1 MNLASAFKKQSANWI
16 FAEMVVA
23 ILLIGYFDYV
33 SGYSVSLFIFYG
45 GPIFAV
51 AWYCSRRH
59 GILAALIAG
68 ITWWWADVMTDH
80 PYDYNWQQAWETG
93 VRLGFFIF
101 VAQVGASLRAHTEM
115 AHTRIALLEHSQQ
128 LEREI
133 IAISEREQRRIGQDL
148 HDGICQYLAALGCAA
163 ASLESDLRQRNLD
176 AEARVAGDLAKF
188 LQNAVIQTRDL
199 ARGLVPL
206 RLDESGLA
214 VALENLADSVT
225 RLQGIPCTFD
235 FNGSLA
241 AFDER
246 RAMHLYRI
254 AQEAINNATKHG
266 RASRIALSLQANG
279 NATTLSITDDGVGIS
294 KTQTSKDGIGLG
306 IMNYRARLTGGEL
319 QIDEPEHGGTVVSCV
334 LANHAK
340 IDNDG
345 QA

>member
-1 MNLASAFKKQSANWI
+1 MNLSSAFKKQAAHWI
-16 FAEMVVA
+16 FSEMVMA
-23 ILLIGYFDYV
+23 ILCVGYVDYA

-45 GPIFAV
+45 APIFAV
-51 AWYCSRRH
+51 AWFCSKRH

-68 ITWWWADVMTDH
+68 IIWWWADVMTDH

-101 VAQVGASLRAHTEM
+101 VARVGALLRAHTLM
-115 AHTRIALLEHSQQ
+115 AQTRIALLEHSQR

-163 ASLESDLRQRNLD
+163 ASLESDLSQRHLA
-176 AEARVAGDLAKF
+176 AEAHVAGDLAKF

-206 RLDESGLA
+206 QMDETSLA
-214 VALENLADSVT
+214 LALENLADSVT
-225 RLQGIPCTFD
+225 RLQGISCTFAL
-235 FNGSLA
+235 NGSLA
-241 AFDER
+241 AFDET

-266 RASRIALSLQANG
+266 RAGRIALSLQANG
-279 NATTLSITDDGVGIS
+279 GATTLSITDDGVGIS
-294 KTQTSKDGIGLG
+294 KTKSSKDGIGLS
-306 IMNYRARLTGGEL
+306 IMSYRARLTGGEL
-319 QIDEPEHGGTVVSCV
+319 QIDEPEEGGTIVSCV
-334 LANHAK
+334 LANHPK
-340 IDNDG
+340 IDNDE
-345 QA
+345 AA